1 MRVSGAGERCIK
13 LKTNIMQ
20 ADDYTIID
28 RYLQGELSAEEQA
41 DFELRLQSDAALA
54 AQLNFRQQ
62 ANTYLRTQQKL
73 PDLEKKMA
81 SLSKDY
87 FATADK
93 AKIRRLARR
102 RLFYVVGVAA
112 AIALLLLVWNPF
124 SSGNMYGT
132 FADHPP
138 LALVER
144 AGNEATAA
152 QAEEALEAGNYKVA
166 YELLRTLSQATPS
179 DPQLQL
185 ALGISA
191 LETDRFAEA
200 EASFS
205 TLATGNSALKEY
217 GSWYQIL
224 LALKKNQAERVRTLL
239 DSVSFS
245 DPALQAKA
253 QELKAALD

>member
-102 RLFYVVGVAA
+102 R
-112 AIALLLLVWNPF
+112 PR
-124 SSGNMYGT
+124 S
-132 FADHPP
+132 
-138 LALVER
+138 
-144 AGNEATAA
+144 
-152 QAEEALEAGNYKVA
+152 
-166 YELLRTLSQATPS
+166 
-179 DPQLQL
+179 
-185 ALGISA
+185 
-191 LETDRFAEA
+191 
-200 EASFS
+200 
-205 TLATGNSALKEY
+205 
-217 GSWYQIL
+217 L
-224 LALKKNQAERVRTLL
+224 LALRWQRLAHHDQQRRLVESPDGLL
-239 DSVSFS
+239 RCH
-245 DPALQAKA
+245 
-253 QELKAALD
+253 E